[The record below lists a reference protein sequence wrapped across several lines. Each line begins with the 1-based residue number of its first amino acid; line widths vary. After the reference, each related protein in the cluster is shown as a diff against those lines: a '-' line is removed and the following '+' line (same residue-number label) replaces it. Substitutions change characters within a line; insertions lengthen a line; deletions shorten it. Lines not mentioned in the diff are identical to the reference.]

1 MKANNTILISG
12 ASGNLGQMIS
22 KKLIEIAPADTQI
35 VLASR
40 NTEKLGQFRGKNIEV
55 REIDFNDPEKTK
67 KALIGVNQFL
77 IISTDAIGSRFD
89 QHKVAIDAA
98 KSNNVDRVIYTSWPE
113 PKSSVAMVAPEHKDT
128 ENYLEKSGLKYTIL
142 RNSLYSENLLGSV
155 KNALETG
162 KIYGS
167 ADQGS
172 HTFVSRSDCA
182 NAAAYAL
189 LKEEKGNK
197 IYNIT
202 GDQNYSYYD
211 LAQILT
217 DLSSKKVEYINLS
230 DDEFKSAL
238 TSSGLPEIWADVFV
252 SFDKAHRLGE
262 AQIASR
268 DVQELTGKSPETLKE
283 FLKRNIL

>member
-1 MKANNTILISG
+1 MKANNTILVSG
-12 ASGNLGQMIS
+12 ASGHLGQMVS
-22 KKLIEIAPADTQI
+22 KKLIEIASANTHI
-35 VLASR
+35 ILASR
-40 NTEKLGQFRGKNIEV
+40 NTEKLAQFKGKNVEL

-67 KALIGVNQFL
+67 KALNGVNQFL

-98 KSNNVDRVIYTSWPE
+98 KANNVERIIYTSWPE
-113 PKSSVAMVAPEHKDT
+113 PKNSVAMVAPEHKET
-128 ENYLEKSGLKYTIL
+128 EDYLEKSEINFTLL

-167 ADQGS
+167 ADKGS

-189 LKEEKGNK
+189 IKEEKGNK

-217 DLSSKKVEYINLS
+217 ELSSKKVEYINLS
-230 DDEFKSAL
+230 DDEFKNAL

-262 AQIASR
+262 AQTASK
-268 DVQELTGKSPETLKE
+268 DVLELTGKSPETLNE